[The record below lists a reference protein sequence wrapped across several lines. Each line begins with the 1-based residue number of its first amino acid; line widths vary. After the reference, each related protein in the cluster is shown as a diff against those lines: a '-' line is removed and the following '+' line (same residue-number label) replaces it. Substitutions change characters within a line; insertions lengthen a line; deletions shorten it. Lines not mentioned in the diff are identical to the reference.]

1 MCGEQAERSA
11 RILDKVYHKHYIGFK
26 ILKQE
31 DSWTQ
36 NTKLH
41 IFSKQLF
48 YLVDVVLFVLGRLK
62 CLSPHGKEPTS
73 SCGAHYTEGIS
84 QTISSACNV
93 KLCHEVYKLL

>member
-1 MCGEQAERSA
+1 MLAAAGLSCVCSEQAERGA

-36 NTKLH
+36 ITKML

-48 YLVDVVLFVLGRLK
+48 YVVNVVNVVLFALGRPQ

-73 SCGAHYTEGIS
+73 SCAVHYRIFLT
-84 QTISSACNV
+84 
-93 KLCHEVYKLL
+93 KY